1 MLYCNIYVK
10 GQRNSMRRLL
20 LLCAAIVGLAVAV
33 PAEAQS
39 RLKVVATFSILA
51 DMAANVGGDRIEL
64 TSLVGPDSD
73 SHAYQPTP
81 AQARLLAG
89 AQVLIVNGLGYEGW
103 IDRLATAA
111 PFAGRR
117 IVASDG
123 VAPLTV
129 TPAQGHAHGHA
140 HAPRDGKAIPDPHCW
155 QDLACGQ
162 RYVANIAAGLA
173 AADPANADLYR
184 QQAAAY
190 VQRLKTLDT
199 WVREQIATVPAG
211 KRRAI
216 TSHDSLA
223 YFARAYAV
231 TFRGAAG
238 VNTEQEPTAR
248 EIAALITQIRR
259 EQIRAVFLE
268 NMTNPAL
275 IQQVARDTG
284 ATIGGKLYVDALSPP
299 GGPADSYE
307 RIFRHNVALLVAGM
321 TRN

>member
-1 MLYCNIYVK
+1 
-10 GQRNSMRRLL
+10 MRRVRILGMVI
-20 LLCAAIVGLAVAV
+20 AALAFSGVAQGQV
-33 PAEAQS
+33 RP
-39 RLKVVATFSILA
+39 KVVATFSVLA
-51 DMAANVGGDRIEL
+51 DIAGNVGGDRIEL
-64 TSLVGPDSD
+64 TSLVGPDGD
-73 SHAYQPTP
+73 AHAYQPTP

-103 IDRLATAA
+103 IDRLAVAA

-123 VAPLTV
+123 VAALTV
-129 TPAQGHAHGHA
+129 AAGHVHGHA
-140 HAPRDGKAIPDPHCW
+140 HPPRAARPTPDPHCW

-162 RYVANIAAGLA
+162 SYVATIASGLV
-173 AADPANADLYR
+173 AADPANAAYYR

-190 VQRLKTLDT
+190 VQRLKVLDA
-199 WVREQIATVPAG
+199 WVREQISTVPVG

-216 TSHDSLA
+216 VSHDSLA
-223 YFARAYAV
+223 YFARAYGV
-231 TFRGAAG
+231 TFRAAAG
-238 VNTEQEPTAR
+238 ITTEQEPTAR

-284 ATIGGKLYVDALSPP
+284 ATIGGKLYVDALSPS

-307 RIFRHNVALLVAGM
+307 AMFRHNVPLLVAGM
-321 TRN
+321 ARN